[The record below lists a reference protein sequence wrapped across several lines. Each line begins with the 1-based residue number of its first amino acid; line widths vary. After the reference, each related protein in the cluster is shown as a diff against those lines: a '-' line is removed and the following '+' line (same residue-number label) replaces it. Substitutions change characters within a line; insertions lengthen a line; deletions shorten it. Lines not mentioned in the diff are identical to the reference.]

1 MDEKLEGA
9 QRFKNYK
16 IRSFLDS
23 AKIIEINERIIL
35 DPSLLR
41 KKPESDGYLC
51 IFQMNNTPENYGTSK
66 EFFLDRVNQNGG
78 KVLSCDEYN

>member
-1 MDEKLEGA
+1 MFER
-9 QRFKNYK
+9 QKNYK

-41 KKPESDGYLC
+41 KSPESDGYLC
-51 IFQMNNTPENYGTSK
+51 IFQMNNTPENYETSK
-66 EFFLDRVNQNGG
+66 EFFMDRVNLNGG
-78 KVLSCDEYN
+78 KVQTSEEYK